1 METIQQNI
9 PNTSSVND
17 KSKLKKYQMVEYS
30 SFDDMDLDD
39 KLLRGI
45 YAYGYERPSSIQ
57 SRAIKPLSLGYDI
70 IAQSQSGTGK
80 TATFL
85 LGSLTRIDKKINCPQ
100 ILVLAPNRELA
111 TQIYN
116 VMTGLSTYMGITNA
130 LIIGGTR
137 VDENFKTLDKGVQ
150 FIVGT
155 PGRVFD
161 MIKRYALKTKKIKS
175 FIMDEA
181 DEMLSRGFKDQ
192 IYEIF
197 QYIPKESQVCL
208 FSATMPEMALEMTD
222 KFMTNPVKIL
232 VKKEQLTLEGIKQ
245 YYLGVEQE
253 SWKIATLYDLYD
265 RLSIS
270 QSIIFANSRRKA
282 EYIKEQLE
290 EQNYTVHCIHG
301 EMAQTDRDTIMSN
314 FRSGKLRI
322 LISTYIIARGIDVQ
336 QVSIVI
342 NYDIPR
348 YREVYIHRIGRSG
361 RYGRKGIAINF
372 VTEKE
377 YQHLQGIIEFYQTE
391 IEPLPE
397 NIKEI
402 IC

>member
-1 METIQQNI
+1 METIKPITQSEKETKQE
-9 PNTSSVND
+9 T
-17 KSKLKKYQMVEYS
+17 LKKYEIREYTT
-30 SFDDMDLDD
+30 FDDMDLNEN
-39 KLLRGI
+39 LLRGI
-45 YAYGYERPSSIQ
+45 YAYGYERPSGIQ

-85 LGSLTRIDKKINCPQ
+85 LGSLTRVDTSLNCPQ
-100 ILVLAPNRELA
+100 VLVLAPNRELA
-111 TQIYN
+111 NQIFN
-116 VMTGLSTYMGITNA
+116 VMQSLSSYMKITGA

-137 VDENFKTLDKGVQ
+137 VDDNFKTLDKGVQ

-161 MIKRYALKTKKIKS
+161 MIKRYVLKTKKIKS

-197 QYIPKESQVCL
+197 QYIPKDSQVCL
-208 FSATMPEMALEMTD
+208 FSATMPDVALEMTE

-245 YYLGVEQE
+245 YYLGVEQD

-301 EMAQTDRDTIMSN
+301 DMPQSERDKIMKN
-314 FRSGKLRI
+314 FRLGQLRI
-322 LISTYIIARGIDVQ
+322 LISTDIIARGIDVQ

-342 NYDIPR
+342 NYDVPR

-402 IC
+402 IS